1 MASVTLTD
9 FALIRRRRKWNKRK
23 AMTKIVPVPTPT
35 PTRSPALPPPE
46 NPEDFELEDVAERP
60 FETLVEV
67 DIDIVEEPVE
77 VDACSPNYRVI
88 VMLFV
93 VLQQEPSLVQS
104 VVVHWSRQYV
114 SVLKTFVCG
123 ESTIEVSAAR
133 VCAIGSAAHARRAT
147 KEKETAWKL
156 D

>member
-93 VLQQEPSLVQS
+93 VLQQEVSSPQHQVVEFANPSQGVFFG
-104 VVVHWSRQYV
+104 VPP
-114 SVLKTFVCG
+114 
-123 ESTIEVSAAR
+123 ESPTPGFYRKLSSAR
-133 VCAIGSAAHARRAT
+133 SSFAHQPHQKSYCFLRT
-147 KEKETAWKL
+147 
-156 D
+156 DI